1 MSNYVYSPSKE
12 SMLAIPRLLETM
24 LSSGRW
30 PRSKADASA
39 QNNKPLVAPEL
50 VRRLAAEERTIYL
63 LPPPF
68 PTIRERCREGPFW
81 TSPDADP
88 DGIDFDLALDI
99 GDFGLGSDAPIL
111 LDYRQDINNPRVIR
125 LRWSSGGGANRWV
138 IMAPDF
144 ASFVAALG
152 L

>member
-1 MSNYVYSPSKE
+1 MRDYIYSPSKE
-12 SMLAIPRLLETM
+12 SMLAIPRLLERM

-30 PRSKADASA
+30 PRNKADAGA
-39 QNNKPLVAPEL
+39 QNIKPLVAPEL
-50 VRRLAAEERTIYL
+50 VRRLAAEENTIYL

-81 TSPDADP
+81 TSPDAGP

-125 LRWSSGGGANRWV
+125 LRWSSDGGANRWV
-138 IMAPDF
+138 VMAPDF
-144 ASFVAALG
+144 ASFVEVLG